1 MPGTGGNPV
10 LILSGAP
17 GAGKTTAAAILAERS
32 ERAVHLE
39 SDRFYSFIRAGYV
52 EPWKPA
58 SHKQNRAVSEIV
70 AEAAAGYADAGYFTI
85 IDGIVIPGWYLE
97 PMRDALRKAGHE
109 VAYAVLRAPLPVCI
123 ARVRE
128 REGGSL
134 FDAEAMDRLWKI
146 FSGLG
151 ELEANVIEV
160 EGMEAEEVAAV
171 LQDRLARGLLRV

>member
-39 SDRFYSFIRAGYV
+39 SDRFYGFIRAGYV

-58 SHKQNRAVSEIV
+58 SNKQNRAVSEIV
-70 AEAAAGYADAGYFTI
+70 AEAAAGYTAAGYFTI
-85 IDGIVIPGWYLE
+85 IDGIVIPGWHLE

-123 ARVRE
+123 ARVSE

-134 FDAEAMDRLWKI
+134 FDAEAMDQLWKA

-160 EGMEAEEVAAV
+160 EGMVAEEVAAV